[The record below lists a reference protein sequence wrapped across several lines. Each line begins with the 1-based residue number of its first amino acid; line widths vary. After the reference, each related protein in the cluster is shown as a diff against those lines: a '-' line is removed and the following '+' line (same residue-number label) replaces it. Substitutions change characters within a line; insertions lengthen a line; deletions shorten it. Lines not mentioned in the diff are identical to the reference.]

1 MITLRHVKEIY
12 HLHPLASVLHWSQGV
27 ESPSLKI
34 KLLVLLSTVSEALHL
49 QWKTSACHTPLLKI
63 KLCKS
68 VSVWD
73 RLPSMRGRPLH
84 VSQPQLLR
92 LQSWGEERPIGK
104 KWDSRLSNFTATA
117 IHQTS
122 GRWQWK
128 WRMETDRWPYHFTD
142 LRSKARHGPLD
153 LLSEHDPVHY
163 DCHLRPF
170 LSISTGV
177 TLAGEDRK
185 ENMRG
190 IGGQP

>member
-122 GRWQWK
+122 GEVTVE
-128 WRMETDRWPYHFTD
+128 MTDGDRQVGFTMP
-142 LRSKARHGPLD
+142 LIYAQKPTHG
-153 LLSEHDPVHY
+153 
-163 DCHLRPF
+163 
-170 LSISTGV
+170 
-177 TLAGEDRK
+177 AGL
-185 ENMRG
+185 
-190 IGGQP
+190 

>member
-122 GRWQWK
+122 GEVTVE
-128 WRMETDRWPYHFTD
+128 MTDGDRQVALPFHWFTLKSTARAPRFIEWTWSCSLWLSPKTISLHLNRGHF
-142 LRSKARHGPLD
+142 S
-153 LLSEHDPVHY
+153 
-163 DCHLRPF
+163 
-170 LSISTGV
+170 
-177 TLAGEDRK
+177 
-185 ENMRG
+185 RG
-190 IGGQP
+190 R